1 MLCFLLASCNETV
14 TKSEVKETSEGYR
27 YETISQGKGPKAV
40 LNNYAYFN
48 AEVVSLD
55 GEVVFSSEESGQP
68 GILKLVEPI
77 VALFIDVPADYSEKV
92 IQLVTQRKGKLKVSE
107 PKGEVEHLE
116 FDIPSSGSFGLRDR
130 ILIVSEGTAT
140 VTQGNGNSSPFSEI
154 LLDASVGDSIHIYL
168 GKNQGAQGSG
178 FDSLIY
184 KVGFFEMADEAEY
197 QSKLKAEQ
205 EAKAKLIEAS
215 KAVEKEIASK
225 VSDYYAKIKSGAMSN
240 DIQKTDSG
248 LKYIIHEKGTGDL
261 PELGNRV
268 SVNYYGVLS
277 RTGEEF
283 DNSWKRGQPFSFPLG
298 QGRVIKGWD
307 EGVAL
312 LPKGSKA
319 TLIIPSDLGY
329 GESGSGKI
337 QPGDELIF
345 YIEVDQ

>member
-68 GILKLVEPI
+68 GILKLVEPG
-77 VALFIDVPADYSEKV
+77 A
-92 IQLVTQRKGKLKVSE
+92 G
-107 PKGEVEHLE
+107 
-116 FDIPSSGSFGLRDR
+116 
-130 ILIVSEGTAT
+130 
-140 VTQGNGNSSPFSEI
+140 GNPSPFSEI

-261 PELGNRV
+261 PEVGNRV

-283 DNSWKRGQPFSFPLG
+283 DNSWKRGQTFSFPLG

-345 YIEVDQ
+345 YIEVEQ